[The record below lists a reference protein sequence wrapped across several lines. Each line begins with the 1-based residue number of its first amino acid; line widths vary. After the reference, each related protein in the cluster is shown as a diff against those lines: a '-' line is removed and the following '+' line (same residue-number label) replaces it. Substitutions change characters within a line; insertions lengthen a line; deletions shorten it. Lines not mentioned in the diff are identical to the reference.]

1 MIDGRLVIGVWS
13 ALVAAGAETGYSVWR
28 ARHASDSASAVE
40 SIKMSVRKLPRLVVP
55 IIADG
60 ALQGYVV
67 ANLSGQFDEVKAR
80 EMGIAPE
87 PFIVDETFRY
97 LYSEAGVDFR
107 TFSKV
112 DLEIVRSEIVKRAAS
127 RLKVDVLKEVLI
139 DEFNFVPKAE
149 GPK

>member
-13 ALVAAGAETGYSVWR
+13 ALVAAGAESGYSVWR
-28 ARHASDSASAVE
+28 ARHASDPPPAAE
-40 SIKMSVRKLPRLVVP
+40 SIKTSVRKLPRLVVP

-67 ANLSGQFDEVKAR
+67 ATLSGQFDDAKAK
-80 EMGIAPE
+80 EFGLPPD

-112 DLEIVRSEIVKRAAS
+112 DLERVRSEIVKRAAS
-127 RLKVDVLKEVLI
+127 RLKADVLKDILV
-139 DEFNFVPKAE
+139 DEFNFVPRSE